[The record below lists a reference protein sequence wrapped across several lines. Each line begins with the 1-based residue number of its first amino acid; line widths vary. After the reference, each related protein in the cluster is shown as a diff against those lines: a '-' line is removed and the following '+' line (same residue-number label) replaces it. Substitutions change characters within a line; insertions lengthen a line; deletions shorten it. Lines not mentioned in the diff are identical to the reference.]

1 MLIFVICIFLI
12 FVGFSMYIDKMCEGL
27 GDIQLD
33 TLTLYLNKANYIKNE
48 QIDIIDFKCRK
59 IMTKQGNVY
68 SFDEIG

>member
-27 GDIQLD
+27 GDVQLD
-33 TLTLYLNKANYIKNE
+33 TLTLYLNKVNYIKNE
-48 QIDIIDFKCRK
+48 QIDIIDFKRRK
-59 IMTKQGNVY
+59 VMTKEGNVY

>member
-33 TLTLYLNKANYIKNE
+33 ILTPYFNKANYIKNE

-59 IMTKQGNVY
+59 IMTKEGNVY